1 MSDRAEFE
9 KQFPMPYGV
18 FWDVELSQYE
28 PRQMDSGPN
37 ADEYHRMWQVWKAAR
52 ANGTTVPMKRIAESK
67 VRQLG
72 GDVCGVLVRK
82 DGRLAAV
89 DEHGRVQWLQSG
101 QGAEMDEVYLPF
113 GAASAYADA
122 KGAGKDNMTISCELV
137 VELIDEIYRLNAHPR
152 PAQQGSVPEG
162 WKLVPVEPTA
172 TMISA
177 FEHAPCAEN
186 YTDAAT
192 WAWEAML
199 DATPQPPQEGS
210 GDE

>member
-1 MSDRAEFE
+1 
-9 KQFPMPYGV
+9 V
-18 FWDVELSQYE
+18 NVELTS
-28 PRQMDSGPN
+28 
-37 ADEYHRMWQVWKAAR
+37 
-52 ANGTTVPMKRIAESK
+52 IAESK
-67 VRQLG
+67 IRQMG

-89 DEHGRVQWLQSG
+89 DEHGRVQWLQDDGGEYAAYLEGANSHLKADLEAARAQSG
-101 QGAEMDEVYLPF
+101 EVEPVARVNNKPWPKGVVPVPKSGRWYSVRFLSDEEDGDLPD
-113 GAASAYADA
+113 GTLLYAH
-122 KGAGKDNMTISCELV
+122 
-137 VELIDEIYRLNAHPR
+137 AHPS
-152 PAQQGSVPEG
+152 QQGSVPEG

-210 GDE
+210 GDEH